1 MTQKRPQTTDYAPYF
16 AKYVMLVP
24 DGDFLETLEAQLGAL
39 QRVLEPLTDKQGDFR
54 YEPDKWS
61 IKELLGH
68 MNDTERIFSYRL
80 LRIAR
85 GDQTPL
91 PGFEQDDYVKTAN
104 CSGQT
109 LSSLLTEF
117 ISVRR
122 AAITLVRSLD
132 SASWL
137 RRGTSSNAPITA
149 LALGFV
155 IVGHVAHHLKILE
168 QRFLPVLAAA

>member
-68 MNDTERIFSYRL
+68 INDAERIFSYRL

-104 CSGQT
+104 CSDQK
-109 LSSLLTEF
+109 LSGLLEEF

-122 AAITLVRSLD
+122 ATITLVRSLET
-132 SASWL
+132 ASWL
-137 RRGTSSNAPITA
+137 RRGISSNAPITA

-155 IVGHVAHHLKILE
+155 LVGHVTHHQKILE
-168 QRFLPVLAAA
+168 QRYLPVLAAA

>member
-24 DGDFLETLEAQLGAL
+24 EGDFLETLEAQLCEL
-39 QRVLEPLTDKQGDFR
+39 QRVLGPLTDKQGDFR

-68 MNDTERIFSYRL
+68 INDAERIFSYRL

-91 PGFEQDDYVKTAN
+91 PGFEQDDYVQTAN
-104 CSGQT
+104 CSGQE
-109 LSSLLTEF
+109 LSSLLAEF
-117 ISVRR
+117 VSVRR
-122 AAITLVRSLD
+122 ATITLVRSLD
-132 SASWL
+132 GTSWQ
-137 RRGTSSNAPITA
+137 RRGISSNAPITA

-155 IVGHVAHHLKILE
+155 IVGHLAHHLKILE
-168 QRFLPVLAAA
+168 QRYLPVLAAA